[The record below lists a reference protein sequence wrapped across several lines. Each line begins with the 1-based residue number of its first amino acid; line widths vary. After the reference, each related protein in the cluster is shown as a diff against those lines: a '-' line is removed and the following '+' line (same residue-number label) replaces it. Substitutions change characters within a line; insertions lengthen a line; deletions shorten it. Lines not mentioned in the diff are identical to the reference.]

1 MWEKGLFKTVIQNLS
16 IRDYLG
22 DNLKKYFGKN
32 EEGWAYKFFFCEA
45 LYLVNAVCIFFFT
58 DWFLGGQ
65 FLSYGSDVIQVAGM
79 DPENRTDPMAF
90 VFPRMAK
97 CTFRSFGSSGTIQV
111 RDVMCLIATNII
123 NEKIYVY
130 IWVWLVLLMTISSLW
145 MLYRLLTIFLPFFRK
160 FLLQIKIKVDLKPT
174 VDSLV
179 FRLHYRYTNRILL
192 ASTLLTTLYDVVG
205 KKIDCITSVDSAS
218 FKDVVDNY
226 CFIMGTFT
234 VDRLHGKQ
242 VGVQVPHPGVG
253 PSEPDDE
260 LTFHTYYQW
269 VPFVLFAQVPSAV
282 FVPPEPHGPAQALVL
297 SVLLCEALNLGV
309 VLSTLYFTDW
319 FLDGGVP
326 HVRDECDPGG
336 RHGPREQDGPDGLRV
351 PRMAKCTFRSF
362 GSSGT
367 IQIYLFLWVW
377 LVTLTALTGPGSST
391 VSSLW
396 SSRV

>member
-1 MWEKGLFKTVIQNLS
+1 MVFKVLSEVKLKAEVKPTVDNLMCRLHYRYTYIQYMVFVLLCTFYDAIGEKIQCLTDIDSDSYKDVVNNYCFIMGTFTVDRLHGKQVGVQVPHPGVGPSEPDDELTFHTYYQWVPFVLFVQGILFYVPHWIWKMWEKGLFKTVIQNLS

-32 EEGWAYKFFFCEA
+32 EEIKKLCDYVTFHRKNERGWAYKFFFCEA

-160 FLLQIKIKVDLKPT
+160 FLLQN
-174 VDSLV
+174 LV
-179 FRLHYRYTNRILL
+179 KSHYRSDVAAIMRT
-192 ASTLLTTLYDVVG
+192 ASV
-205 KKIDCITSVDSAS
+205 
-218 FKDVVDNY
+218 
-226 CFIMGTFT
+226 
-234 VDRLHGKQ
+234 
-242 VGVQVPHPGVG
+242 
-253 PSEPDDE
+253 SE
-260 LTFHTYYQW
+260 
-269 VPFVLFAQVPSAV
+269 
-282 FVPPEPHGPAQALVL
+282 
-297 SVLLCEALNLGV
+297 
-309 VLSTLYFTDW
+309 W
-319 FLDGGVP
+319 FLLMTLGRNMETTVFCEFVEEYAKTLQRSSAIDMNDKINGNLQGGE
-326 HVRDECDPGG
+326 D
-336 RHGPREQDGPDGLRV
+336 
-351 PRMAKCTFRSF
+351 
-362 GSSGT
+362 
-367 IQIYLFLWVW
+367 
-377 LVTLTALTGPGSST
+377 
-391 VSSLW
+391 SSLW
-396 SSRV
+396 G